1 VDVLAR
7 IVRWFRSR
15 PGAQL
20 VAGAIVLAL
29 VFPATPV
36 GAICRVICYG
46 ALGIG
51 VALGWPRLPEH
62 VRQPAPVI
70 AKTLVVVLV
79 AILGIVVFWDVLTV
93 PPDWQ
98 VGDWGPQ
105 HAVLARIMPSL
116 PGLDIPVWNHA
127 VSTGDAPLEL
137 YPALTYVFTGHFA
150 WLFGLE
156 GDLPLA
162 FMIVATLV
170 HVALAVTTAAITMRI
185 APKPLAF
192 VVAALFLVDSG
203 AISHGGTVGLFHWA
217 ILHSAFAHV
226 FSMIAALGILAAL
239 KRPRIGASVAI
250 WLGIA
255 VSTAAHPAALITAAA
270 YVLALAVVALL
281 ASDVAPRRALVAIG
295 HVVLGVALGATVWL
309 PSSERLLAYGQHFP
323 NELFSGQ
330 KLLHTL
336 FAFAMPISA
345 YSLVVF
351 AGYLGI
357 LTGMWTR
364 RAEVIFIALVGL
376 VMLVGLADTPYLAF
390 GFAPSKSIA
399 RLGAIRMML
408 LARPFVFAIAA
419 FTIAQLVRMARASW
433 VGAPRRS
440 RLVAAAVL
448 GVMACSFC
456 RIVPAFWREET
467 QRAVSEAQQF
477 APDPLG
483 RAQLVQ
489 WAQDQMRHVG
499 PNAWARALFEEDTH
513 EHMHLTALTG
523 LPTFHMSPLPDLLL
537 RERIESITPE
547 SLRRFNVKWVIAVG
561 RPPSLGDPASEV
573 VLGTYHIRTLSEWDG
588 KFARI
593 ERGYGTIDVL
603 RLDDRAVEIDVHAT
617 TPVLVALGTG
627 YYPRWRATHASG
639 ADEPVY
645 ALPSENG
652 AALHVVSAWVAPGRT
667 VFTCDGPL
675 PSDGDGRL
683 LSALAALFAA
693 AAIVVWRR
701 TRWRIAVLRRL
712 SRARQWAHGKVAVA
726 IEFGLPALL
735 AILVVRGCAEQLGRT
750 EAVLAG
756 SGARSVARVEARS
769 AGGEWQ
775 ECSYSPLSG
784 EYHCDDIVTVSDTT
798 VNFLNDAPPSWAFIT
813 PAISATSEADSVE
826 IRVIVDARLSGRYWA
841 GSTFGEAAI
850 QVGNDAARDIG
861 THAMLDFD
869 DHGEQTVTIAARV
882 PDLQTS
888 YVTIVAEDTLEPDRA
903 FLAAPPAYPPPAISA
918 LVH

>member
-1 VDVLAR
+1 M
-7 IVRWFRSR
+7 
-15 PGAQL
+15 
-20 VAGAIVLAL
+20 LAL

-46 ALGIG
+46 AIGIG
-51 VALGWPRLPEH
+51 VALGWARLPEQ
-62 VRQPAPVI
+62 VRRPAPVVG
-70 AKTLVVVLV
+70 KTVVVVLV
-79 AILGIVVFWDVLTV
+79 ALLGIIVFWDVLTV

-137 YPALTYVFTGHFA
+137 YPALTYLFTGHLA

-156 GDLPLA
+156 NDLPLA

-170 HVALAVTTAAITMRI
+170 HVSLAVTTAAITMRI
-185 APKPLAF
+185 ASKPLAF
-192 VVAALFLVDSG
+192 VVAVLFLVDSG

-217 ILHSAFAHV
+217 LLHSAFAHV
-226 FSMIAALGILAAL
+226 FSMIAAIGILAAL
-239 KRPRIGASVAI
+239 ERPRIGASVAI
-250 WLGIA
+250 WLGVA
-255 VSTAAHPAALITAAA
+255 VSTATHPAALITAAS

-281 ASDVAPRRALVAIG
+281 AADVPPRRALVAIG
-295 HVVLGVALGATVWL
+295 HVVLGVALGAMVWL
-309 PSSERLLAYGQHFP
+309 PSSERMLEYGQHFP
-323 NELFSGQ
+323 NELFPST

-336 FAFAMPISA
+336 LAFAMPISA
-345 YSLVVF
+345 YTLVVM

-376 VMLVGLADTPYLAF
+376 VMLVGLGESPYLAF
-390 GFAPSKSIA
+390 GLVPSKSVA

-408 LARPFVFAIAA
+408 LARPFVFAMAA
-419 FTIAQLVRMARASW
+419 FAIAQLVATARGAW
-433 VGAPRRS
+433 RGAPRRS

-448 GVMACSFC
+448 GIMACSLC
-456 RIVPAFWREET
+456 RVVPAFWRDET
-467 QRAVSEAQQF
+467 QRAVGEAQQF
-477 APDPLG
+477 APDPAG

-499 PNAWARALFEEDTH
+499 PSAWARALFEEDTH
-513 EHMHLTALTG
+513 DHLHLTALTG
-523 LPTFHMSPLPDLLL
+523 LPTFHMSALPDLLL
-537 RERIESITPE
+537 RERIENVTPE
-547 SLRRFNVKWVIAVG
+547 SLRRFNVKWVVAVG
-561 RPPSLGDPASEV
+561 RSPGLGDPATEL
-573 VLGTYHIRTLSEWDG
+573 VLGTYHIRTLSDWDG

-593 ERGYGTIDVL
+593 ERGYGSVDVV
-603 RLDDRAVEIDVHAT
+603 RLDDRAVEIDVHASG
-617 TPVLVALGTG
+617 PVLVALGTG

-645 ALPSENG
+645 ALPSDNG

-683 LSALAALFAA
+683 LSALAALIAA

-701 TRWRIAVLRRL
+701 PRWRVAVLRRL
-712 SRARQWAHGKVAVA
+712 SRARRWAHGKAAVA
-726 IEFGLPALL
+726 IEFGLPAVL
-735 AILVVRGCAEQLGRT
+735 AILVVRGCTEQLGRSD
-750 EAVLAG
+750 AVLVG
-756 SGARSVARVEARS
+756 SGARSVARVEARA

-775 ECSYSPLSG
+775 ECAYSPLGG
-784 EYHCDDIVTVSDTT
+784 EYHCDDLVTVSDTT

-813 PAISATSEADSVE
+813 PAIGATSEAPSVE

-841 GSTFGEAAI
+841 GSTFGEAEI
-850 QVGNDAARDIG
+850 QVGDEAARDIG
-861 THAMLDFD
+861 THAVLEYE
-869 DHGEQTVTIAARV
+869 DHGVQTVTLAARV
-882 PDLQTS
+882 PDYQTS
-888 YVTIVAEDTLEPDRA
+888 YLTIVAADTLEPARP
-903 FLAAPPAYPPPAISA
+903 FLEGPPAYPPPAIAAITARSA
-918 LVH
+918 P